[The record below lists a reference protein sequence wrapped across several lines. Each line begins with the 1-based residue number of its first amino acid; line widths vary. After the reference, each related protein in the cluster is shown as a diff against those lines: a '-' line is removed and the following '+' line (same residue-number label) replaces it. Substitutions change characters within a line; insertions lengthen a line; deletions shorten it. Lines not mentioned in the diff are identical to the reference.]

1 MGQVH
6 QSRVTIHGHSRTGL
20 PTHELSAAHVPA
32 GVVDL
37 PSGRHTV
44 GDNYV
49 TDPVHVSHVHAWVKQ
64 DGEKPFVRFAMETA
78 KSPHR
83 PGELHVVQMGAS
95 PNKME
100 DIAPIL
106 DYKLGERSDHLELVG
121 QPIQILARYMNWE
134 KDPELVMGGLNF
146 WEQVALGAHLNR
158 MSVEARADAH
168 LGALTLLS
176 VPEIM
181 HAGLNH
187 RGLFIGEQNF
197 PGLPRFI
204 GNITRDLANPAELA
218 LPASLRQDARRAWRG
233 GAIIGGGT
241 LPVTDSDRD
250 YGGFPYNRSEYNIA
264 RFGIKPL

>member
-20 PTHELSAAHVPA
+20 PTHELSATHVSA
-32 GVVDL
+32 GFVDL
-37 PSGRHTV
+37 ITGRHAV

-49 TDPVHVSHVHAWVKQ
+49 TDPVHASHVHAWVEE
-64 DGEKPFVRFAMETA
+64 DGEKPFVRFAMEKA

-83 PGELHVVQMGAS
+83 PGAIHVVQMGAS
-95 PNKME
+95 PDQMQ
-100 DIAPIL
+100 DVVPIF
-106 DYKLGERSDHLELVG
+106 DYKLDARSGHLELVG
-121 QPIQILARYMNWE
+121 HPIHILARYMNWD
-134 KDPELVMGGLNF
+134 KDPELVMSGLNF
-146 WEQVALGAHLNR
+146 WEQAALGAYLNR
-158 MSVEARADAH
+158 ISVAERADAH

-187 RGLFIGEQNF
+187 SHLFSGMQNLRGLPTYIGH
-197 PGLPRFI
+197 
-204 GNITRDLANPAELA
+204 ITRDLEDPSELA
-218 LPASLRQDARRAWRG
+218 LPATLRINARRAWRG
-233 GAIIGGGT
+233 GERRGST
-241 LPVTDSDRD
+241 LPVIDSNRD